1 MDEVEN
7 LAQLQYEIL
16 STASKYLK
24 DNGTIVYSTCTIN
37 KMENEQVVDR
47 FLKENTNFKLE
58 KQHCPVE
65 NVLNSDEKVTF
76 LSHLTGFDG
85 FFVAVLRK
93 MW

>member
-1 MDEVEN
+1 MDDVEN

-16 STASKYLK
+16 STASRYLK
-24 DNGTIVYSTCTIN
+24 ENGTLVYSTCTIN
-37 KMENEQVVDR
+37 KMENEQVVDK
-47 FLKENTNFKLE
+47 FLNENTNFKLE

-65 NVLNSDEKVTF
+65 NVINSDEKVTF

-93 MW
+93 M